1 MIDFDIL
8 VDEETANQEAGVTLK
23 LIGVG
28 GGGGNAVNSM
38 ISGSDLTNVQFIVAN
53 TDAQAL
59 KASAAHH
66 KIQLGAKITKGLGA
80 GSNPEVGRKSAE
92 EDLNNIISHF
102 ENTDILFLTAG
113 LGGGTGSGALPVIAS
128 AAKELGVLTVAVVTT
143 PFTFEGKRR
152 AKQAEDAIKNLRSVV
167 DTLIIVPNQRLLQMS
182 DPKISMLNA
191 FAMANDVLKQAIKGI
206 SDIITKTGHINV
218 DFADVKAIMKD
229 MGMALMGSGIAT
241 GTNRAVE
248 AAQRAISSPL
258 LENISIHGAKGV
270 LINITGN
277 ENLGLQEINEAASLI
292 YDIVS
297 PEANII
303 LGSVIDSTMDDSI
316 MVTVIAT
323 GFENTD
329 TNKMAIAPVVAK
341 GATKVIEP
349 VPQPM
354 PEAVQKPQLH
364 EQPVVEPAMQEPHM
378 QAQPVIE
385 QTSVLQDDFTF
396 LTIEETKVAQP
407 EQILMAEEPSAPIIF
422 QDSPIIDESL
432 ASDDLDTPTYLR
444 KKLELHHNNRE

>member
-1 MIDFDIL
+1 MIELDIIN
-8 VDEETANQEAGVTLK
+8 VEEEENQTPGVTLK

-38 ISGSDLTNVQFIVAN
+38 LSSADLQNVQFIVAN

-59 KASAAHH
+59 KASSAHH

-80 GSNPEVGRKSAE
+80 GSNPEVGKKSAE

-152 AKQAEDAIKNLRSVV
+152 AKQAEQAIQNLRAVV
-167 DTLIIVPNQRLLQMS
+167 DTLIIVPNQRLLEMS

-191 FAMANDVLKQAIKGI
+191 FALANDVLKQAIKGI

-229 MGMALMGSGIAT
+229 MGMALMGSGTAT
-241 GTNRAVE
+241 GANRAE
-248 AAQRAISSPL
+248 IAAQRAISSPL

-303 LGSVIDSTMDDSI
+303 LGSVIDSSMDDTI

-323 GFENTD
+323 GFENTVE
-329 TNKMAIAPVVAK
+329 NQQAACAPLARPVAKAAVVEEVKPIPEPIKEEVVIEHHVAPVAPVAK
-341 GATKVIEP
+341 P
-349 VPQPM
+349 V
-354 PEAVQKPQLH
+354 EDLN
-364 EQPVVEPAMQEPHM
+364 
-378 QAQPVIE
+378 
-385 QTSVLQDDFTF
+385 FF
-396 LTIEETKVAQP
+396 TIEESKHAIAEPISFTQ
-407 EQILMAEEPSAPIIF
+407 EQHTSGLMQESPVLD
-422 QDSPIIDESL
+422 DSQE
-432 ASDDLDTPTYLR
+432 ADDFDTPTYLR
-444 KKLELHHNNRE
+444 KKLEMDRQHNRHE

>member
-1 MIDFDIL
+1 MIDLDIMN
-8 VDEETANQEAGVTLK
+8 VEEETNQTPGVTLK

-38 ISGSDLTNVQFIVAN
+38 LGGADLQNVQFIVAN

-59 KASAAHH
+59 KASGAQH

-80 GSNPEVGRKSAE
+80 GSNPEVGKKSAE

-113 LGGGTGSGALPVIAS
+113 LGGGTGSGALPVVAS
-128 AAKELGVLTVAVVTT
+128 AAKELGVLTVAVVST

-152 AKQAEDAIKNLRSVV
+152 AKQADEAIKNLRAVV
-167 DTLIIVPNQRLLQMS
+167 DTLIIVPNQRLLEMS

-191 FAMANDVLKQAIKGI
+191 FALANDVLKQAIKGI

-229 MGMALMGSGIAT
+229 MGMALMGSGTAT
-241 GTNRAVE
+241 GVDRATQ
-248 AAQRAISSPL
+248 AAQRAICSPL
-258 LENISIHGAKGV
+258 LENVSIHGAKGV

-277 ENLGLQEINEAASLI
+277 QNLGLQEINEAASLI

-303 LGSVIDSTMDDSI
+303 LGSVIDNTMDDTI

-323 GFENTD
+323 GFEN
-329 TNKMAIAPVVAK
+329 NMEK
-341 GATKVIEP
+341 
-349 VPQPM
+349 
-354 PEAVQKPQLH
+354 
-364 EQPVVEPAMQEPHM
+364 QPVVSKPATIVAVKAAEPIVIPEPVKEEIVLEVKQEAKPEIKEEIIIQHYQQVPAGHETIDLHSLEFSQEQQLTTSKYDESPILDETL
-378 QAQPVIE
+378 QA
-385 QTSVLQDDFTF
+385 DDF
-396 LTIEETKVAQP
+396 
-407 EQILMAEEPSAPIIF
+407 
-422 QDSPIIDESL
+422 
-432 ASDDLDTPTYLR
+432 DTPTYLR
-444 KKLELHHNNRE
+444 KKLELDAQRRQNQSE